1 MIKAELIDR
10 GFKVIT
16 TGGNCEAFQIFY
28 DDEKLYEI
36 LIAQECSLPVDDQ
49 GITIVLIDTIN
60 NIELGL
66 SRTLWFRIL
75 DQLIMQKIELEQRQ
89 SHFGQRV

>member
-1 MIKAELIDR
+1 MIKPELIDR

-28 DDEKLYEI
+28 DDEELYEI

-49 GITIVLIDTIN
+49 DITIVLLDTVNGDSIGEFTGSFN
-60 NIELGL
+60 EVVHWYEFPARELIAEYEV
-66 SRTLWFRIL
+66 TL
-75 DQLIMQKIELEQRQ
+75 
-89 SHFGQRV
+89 